1 MPRLIILACLSYGGR
16 VYGLRWSIAHGRS
29 KWGVRMCS
37 YLSLCQDGETK
48 EAAAPASD
56 ARNISVVADDKATRL
71 ASRQTHGGDG
81 LSDAD
86 LVQSALSALAR
97 STVVPAGRFKAV
109 VRDGWLILEGAVEAP
124 YQKRAAAEAIR
135 YLNGIRGFSND
146 LVIESDLVA
155 RRVSQK
161 IAEAFT
167 LSALLNSHRI
177 LIAVHDHKVTLT
189 GSARSIAERDEAEAA
204 AWAVPGVAAVINRI
218 TIPT

>member
-1 MPRLIILACLSYGGR
+1 
-16 VYGLRWSIAHGRS
+16 
-29 KWGVRMCS
+29 MCS
-37 YLSLCQDGETK
+37 YLPLCQDGETK
-48 EAAAPASD
+48 EAADQALD
-56 ARNISVVADDKATRL
+56 ARKISVSAGDKATRFAGHKAL
-71 ASRQTHGGDG
+71 GGDG
-81 LSDAD
+81 LSDID
-86 LVQSALSALAR
+86 LVESALLALGR
-97 STVVPAGRFKAV
+97 STVVPAGRVKPE

-135 YLNGIRGFSND
+135 YLNGIRGFSNN

-167 LSALLNSHRI
+167 LSALLSSHRI
-177 LIAVHDHKVTLT
+177 LIAVHDHKVTLS

-204 AWAVPGVAAVINRI
+204 AWAVPGVAAVLNRI